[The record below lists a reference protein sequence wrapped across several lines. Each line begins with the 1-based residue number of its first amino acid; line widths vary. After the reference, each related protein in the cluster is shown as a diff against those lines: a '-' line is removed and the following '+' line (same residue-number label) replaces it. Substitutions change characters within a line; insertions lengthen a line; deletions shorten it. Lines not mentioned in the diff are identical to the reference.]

1 MSEQWMIN
9 MKQWGNCYISCHIH
23 RIKLHGLGEELYSMC
38 NSTCKWFL
46 LGDIS
51 ATVTR
56 NN

>member
-38 NSTCKWFL
+38 NSTCKWLL